1 MDIAMALGGGGAK
14 GNAHIGV
21 LRFLLREGFRIRVVA
36 GTSFGGI
43 VAGAF
48 AAGFSPDEIEDRFS
62 RVDQAKLYGRVPGER
77 PSLLGLSG
85 VYKWLDEMFGEMT
98 FADLKIPCAMVA
110 VDLDTGREVILR
122 EGRVRDAILATIAL
136 PGIFPSYP
144 LNGWNLIDGGVLNPV
159 PVSVARSLAPDLP
172 VVAVVL
178 TQPMGAATATSLTV
192 PLPPVL
198 PRPLMERVAQLR
210 LAQAAEVF
218 LRSVEI
224 GSRAVTEYR
233 LAIDRPDVIIRP
245 RVGHIQVLQQVD
257 VHEIARLGEEAAQ
270 AALPELRR
278 AVSWPARLRRF
289 FVGGPK

>member
-1 MDIAMALGGGGAK
+1 MDITLALGGGGAK
-14 GNAHIGV
+14 GNSHIGV
-21 LRFLLREGFRIRVVA
+21 LRCLLREGFRIRAVA

-43 VAGAF
+43 VAAAF

-62 RVDQAKLYGRVPGER
+62 RVDQTNLYGRVAGDR
-77 PSLLGLSG
+77 PSLLGLAG
-85 VYKWLDEMFGEMT
+85 VYKWLDDMFGAMT

-178 TQPMGAATATSLTV
+178 TPPIGSATSPLTI

-198 PRPLMERVAQLR
+198 PKPLLERVAQFR

-233 LAIDRPDVIIRP
+233 LAVDRPDVVIRP
-245 RVGHIQVLQQVD
+245 KVGHIQVLQRVD
-257 VHEIARLGEEAAQ
+257 VRAVARLGEEAAE

-278 AVSWPARLRRF
+278 AVSLPARIRRLL
-289 FVGGPK
+289 GGRK